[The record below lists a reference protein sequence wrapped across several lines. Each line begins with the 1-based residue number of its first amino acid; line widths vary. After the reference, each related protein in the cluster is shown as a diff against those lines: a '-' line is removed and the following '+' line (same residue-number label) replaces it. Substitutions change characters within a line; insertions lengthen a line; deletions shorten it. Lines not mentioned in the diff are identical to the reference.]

1 MKQLLF
7 IFITSILIGCNENK
21 SNGEEN
27 NSVSEKSIDNSD
39 SINNE
44 NSSYHDSITTTKK
57 NDTITQEFVSTKDSI
72 SENIIKNEDDFLK
85 MTEKDFNEFE
95 IFITGFINDLF
106 YNEKQFN
113 YLVYNDDPI
122 FLKYIH
128 NDLGY
133 HIAYNMGASC
143 DLYPW
148 NSYFDDFD
156 YFAKD
161 GMNDK
166 NKNVKPKNLKI
177 YRNQEPIIECDYSES
192 PDGIYYKQIG
202 EISLYN
208 YYNDDDEIINAEPEI
223 IKNAYKI
230 KVIEVSEGFVGSP
243 TYYVKI
249 NDVWYLHI
257 LDFCEPCS
265 A

>member
-7 IFITSILIGCNENK
+7 IFLTSILFGCNENK

-44 NSSYHDSITTTKK
+44 NSSYHDSITTTK
-57 NDTITQEFVSTKDSI
+57 NDTITQEFISTKDSI
-72 SENIIKNEDDFLK
+72 SENIIKNEDAFLK
-85 MTEKDFNEFE
+85 MTENDFNEFE

-148 NSYFDDFD
+148 NSYFDEFD

-166 NKNVKPKNLKI
+166 NKNVKPKNLKLFRNEMPI
-177 YRNQEPIIECDYSES
+177 YGFCDPSES
-192 PDGIYYKQIG
+192 PDGLYYKQIG
-202 EISLYN
+202 EIV
-208 YYNDDDEIINAEPEI
+208 YYNNYDSDEIINEEPEI
-223 IKNAYKI
+223 IKNAFK
-230 KVIEVSEGFVGSP
+230 IEVYNLSNGYVTPLYF
-243 TYYVKI
+243 VKI
-249 NDVWYLHI
+249 DEKWHFHI
-257 LDFCEPCS
+257 ISKCDCG